1 MQMKEDVKKK
11 FKKYLKKVV
20 LICVIGV
27 GIIFV
32 VNWYILKSTK
42 GQIFYEQD
50 KLPEKQTA
58 LLLGARVY
66 SDGRLSHVMQDRAET
81 AIEIY
86 KLGKV
91 RKILISGDHGTS
103 EYDEVNTIKDY
114 LLRKGVKSEDV
125 FTDHA
130 GFDTYDSIYRA
141 RDIFEVDSMVIV
153 TQKFHLPRAVYIA
166 NSLGVES
173 VGIVADKRI
182 YIDKERSAIRESIAR
197 IKASLNVIF
206 NAQSKFLG
214 DSIPIVGDS
223 ENSWD

>member
-1 MQMKEDVKKK
+1 MQMKEGVKKK
-11 FKKYLKKVV
+11 FKKYFKKVI
-20 LICVIGV
+20 LICVIGA

-42 GQIFYEQD
+42 SQIFYEQD
-50 KLPEKQTA
+50 KLSEKQTA

-66 SDGRLSHVMQDRAET
+66 SDGRLSHIMQDRAET

-86 KLGKV
+86 KMGKV
-91 RKILISGDHGTS
+91 DKILISGDHGTS

-114 LLRKGVKSEDV
+114 LLKKGVKSEDV

-130 GFDTYDSIYRA
+130 GFDTYDSVYRA
-141 RDIFEVDSMVIV
+141 RDIFEVDSMIIV

-173 VGIVADKRI
+173 VGIVADKRR
-182 YIDKERSAIRESIAR
+182 YVDKERNMIRESISR
-197 IKASLNVIF
+197 VKALLNVIF
-206 NAQSKFLG
+206 KAQPKFLG
-214 DSIPIVGDS
+214 EVISIGGDS
-223 ENSWD
+223 SDSWD